1 MEKSVLKYAKLRI
14 VRKITTSPYSYQ
26 KEYGLYIQKEV
37 KIMNK
42 YESVIIISSKVEEKG
57 LEDIKTK
64 FTNLI
69 NNDGKVESVEDLGRK
84 KLAYEIKGN
93 AEGNY
98 VLFNF
103 EANPDFIKELERI
116 YRITDEVIKFIVVR
130 KED

>member
-1 MEKSVLKYAKLRI
+1 
-14 VRKITTSPYSYQ
+14 
-26 KEYGLYIQKEV
+26 
-37 KIMNK
+37 MNK

-69 NNDGKVESVEDLGRK
+69 NNDGKLESVEDLGRK